1 MKSFRLVSRLALFSL
16 ALLVCTVLALGI
28 SSIELVT
35 RRKVNR
41 TPFACFCFG
50 LANRCL
56 GFRVNIRGVR
66 PDRTVLL
73 VSNHISWSDIPIL
86 GGVLPLRFLSKVEV
100 RTWPVIGWLAEQAGT
115 LFIRRG
121 GGQARATRDQIADT
135 LRSGQSVLVFPEG
148 TTTLGI
154 TVLPF
159 HGRLLSSAIDAEIPI
174 QPITI
179 GYRRNNHPDHLAPFI
194 GDDQFEHHLIRM
206 LREPAVSVD
215 IILHEPVLVR
225 AGDDLQAVTQ
235 ALHDQIQAGLND
247 IHQGSNQSGKA
258 SGFPT
263 APLGLGS

>member
-1 MKSFRLVSRLALFSL
+1 MLIKSLRLTSRLVLFSL
-16 ALLVCTVLALGI
+16 ALLVCTVLASGI

-35 RRKVNR
+35 RRKVDR
-41 TPFACFCFG
+41 TPFACFCFS

-56 GFRVNIRGVR
+56 GFRVNIRGAR
-66 PDRTVLL
+66 PEGTVLL

-100 RTWPVIGWLAEQAGT
+100 RSWPVIGWLAEQAGT

-121 GGQARATRDQIADT
+121 GGQAQATRGQIADT

-159 HGRLLSSAIDAEIPI
+159 HSRLLSAAIDAKIPI
-174 QPITI
+174 QPISI
-179 GYRRNNHPDHLAPFI
+179 GYRRDNHPDHLAPFI
-194 GDDQFEHHLIRM
+194 GDDQFEQHLIRM

-215 IILHEPVLVR
+215 VILHEPVLVR
-225 AGDDLQAVTQ
+225 AEDDLQAIAQ
-235 ALHDQIQAGLND
+235 ALHDKVQAGLGD
-247 IHQGSNQSGKA
+247 IHHDSNQDGKA
-258 SGFPT
+258 PGFP
-263 APLGLGS
+263 AALGS